1 MHLVHLASDDWCF
14 SIKICSSA
22 GESLRQTV
30 EMTMSFIALAA
41 PAAGIRILRP
51 HPSTFVCLSLIDPFD
66 ATSTAHAPL
75 PDTIAKLLLL
85 ISFFYAEKS
94 DNGPD
99 LMAREALT
107 WWVEFPEESVATGE
121 GEEEEVQ

>member
-1 MHLVHLASDDWCF
+1 
-14 SIKICSSA
+14 
-22 GESLRQTV
+22 
-30 EMTMSFIALAA
+30 MTMSFIALATQ
-41 PAAGIRILRP
+41 AADIQILRP

-66 ATSTAHAPL
+66 AAATAIAHAPL

-85 ISFFYAEKS
+85 ISFFYVENS

-121 GEEEEVQ
+121 EEEEEEEEQ